1 MTAAAIK
8 AKTISMTPADGEDV
22 VRTQGRGSC
31 AWCPS
36 WCPFCSSAKSPS
48 RLNGVAVIELRPWS
62 VMVKANKRDLDA
74 ATPTAVLVALCK
86 VGVHLPEHAEDLRDR

>member
-8 AKTISMTPADGEDV
+8 AKTISITPAGGEDV
-22 VRTQGRGSC
+22 VRTHGRGSC

-36 WCPFCSSAKSPS
+36 WCPFCSSAKSP
-48 RLNGVAVIELRPWS
+48 RLLNGVAVIELRPWS

-74 ATPTAVLVALCK
+74 ATPTAVRIAQRIF
-86 VGVHLPEHAEDLRDR
+86 GRHLPEHAEDLRGR